1 MKKLTDELFNRIIE
15 RLITDANDAYT
26 DAKKNPDDK
35 FADGVNFAYSMALDT
50 IRNHLIAEEYDL
62 EEYGLEEDPIAKY
75 M

>member
-1 MKKLTDELFNRIIE
+1 MTR
-15 RLITDANDAYT
+15 TQMQ
-26 DAKKNPDDK
+26 KKNPDDK